1 MAHASLHAEYGAT
14 LPARHRHALGSLCA
28 GAGLDGVA
36 DWYYLLTTSPEIV
49 VSATSLKL
57 PENLKRQ
64 IAQLAANAGQTPH
77 AFMIDVLSREAKRAE
92 LRAQFAADAADSE
105 REALDSGKAHSL
117 DTAFNYL
124 AARVAGKKVRP
135 PRARSWRA
143 SK

>member
-1 MAHASLHAEYGAT
+1 M
-14 LPARHRHALGSLCA
+14 
-28 GAGLDGVA
+28 
-36 DWYYLLTTSPEIV
+36 
-49 VSATSLKL
+49 SATSLKL

-64 IAQLAANAGQTPH
+64 IAQLAASAGLTPH

-105 REALDSGKAHSL
+105 REALESGKAHSL

-124 AARVAGKKVRP
+124 DARVAREAGKKVRP
-135 PRARSWRA
+135 PRARAWRA

>member
-1 MAHASLHAEYGAT
+1 M
-14 LPARHRHALGSLCA
+14 PR
-28 GAGLDGVA
+28 LDGVV
-36 DWYYLLTTSPEIV
+36 DWYYLLTTSPETV

-64 IAQLAANAGQTPH
+64 IAQLAASAGQTPH

-117 DTAFNYL
+117 DAAFNYL
-124 AARVAGKKVRP
+124 GARVAGKKVRP
-135 PRARSWRA
+135 PRARAWRA